1 MDIDRKKRIVGLLVV
16 GLAAIAILPW
26 LLTGEGYKERHLS
39 SRIPVAPQM
48 PEMVDIE
55 PQSKPL
61 PDTMEVA
68 PVKEIKPP
76 VVVQVD
82 AQAASAGS
90 DETVAEEAKKPVVGT
105 NEPAPQLDEQNVPVA
120 WTLQLASFKDEA
132 NARALRKQLVGAG
145 HKVYT
150 RRQAELY
157 KVYVGPDLKRD
168 RLEALKETLKN
179 DFALDGIIIRFT
191 TQ

>member
-61 PDTMEVA
+61 QDTMEVA
-68 PVKEIKPP
+68 PVMEIKPP

-82 AQAASAGS
+82 AQTAPADS

>member
-1 MDIDRKKRIVGLLVV
+1 MEISRKKRVIGLLVV
-16 GLAAIAILPW
+16 GLVAVVLLPW
-26 LLTGEGYKERHLS
+26 LLTGEGYRERHLIS
-39 SRIPVAPQM
+39 QIPPAPAI
-48 PEMVDIE
+48 PEMVDIQ

-61 PDTMEVA
+61 ADTMEVA
-68 PVKEIKPP
+68 PIKVIKAP

-82 AQAASAGS
+82 VQG
-90 DETVAEEAKKPVVGT
+90 EGAESTESTSEAKKPVIGT

-150 RRQAELY
+150 RRQADLY
-157 KVYVGPDLKRD
+157 KVYVGPELKRD
-168 RLEALKETLKN
+168 RLEALKETLKS